1 MMNALVGWHE
11 EMKAGD
17 AVAALASQLAPE
29 ASVKRDG
36 KWIVAKGRDLVPGDL
51 VVLALGGAVPADCTL
66 LEGKQIRVD
75 QAALTGESLPVAMET
90 GHTAKM
96 GSSVTNGEIEAIV
109 TASGGN
115 TFFGKTAALLASV
128 NEKSNLEKVLDKT
141 LVIICSVGAPMIL
154 VIIVILATR
163 GYSFFEILTEAV
175 VLIVA
180 IVPIANAV
188 VCTSTLA
195 FGARELSE
203 DGAIVTRLSSIEE
216 MAGMNCLCSDKT
228 GTDVCLFVSC
238 FNNTFQV
245 P

>member
-1 MMNALVGWHE
+1 MSSDEAAKRLELFGYNELPDDRKNKWVALAENFWGPMPIMIWLTLLVELIGAILAASDGTKGATGPDQHIVDVVVLLALQMMNALVGWHE

-128 NEKSNLEKVLDKT
+128 NEKSNLENSAQNLQLPYAV
-141 LVIICSVGAPMIL
+141 PQ
-154 VIIVILATR
+154 
-163 GYSFFEILTEAV
+163 FFLFFW
-175 VLIVA
+175 
-180 IVPIANAV
+180 NY
-188 VCTSTLA
+188 
-195 FGARELSE
+195 
-203 DGAIVTRLSSIEE
+203 
-216 MAGMNCLCSDKT
+216 LCY
-228 GTDVCLFVSC
+228 GFV
-238 FNNTFQV
+238 
-245 P
+245 